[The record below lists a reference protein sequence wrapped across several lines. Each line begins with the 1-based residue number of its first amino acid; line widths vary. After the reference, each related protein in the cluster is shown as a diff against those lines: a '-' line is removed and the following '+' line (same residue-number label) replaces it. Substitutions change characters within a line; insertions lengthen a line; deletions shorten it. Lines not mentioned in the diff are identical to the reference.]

1 MLVYFALNNV
11 ETRVSFDYMYN
22 TYSNTVYYMIQK
34 SERDKNLCDDV
45 MQEIFIKFY
54 KSMGRVQG
62 EEAARRWL
70 MTIAHNEIINHGKS
84 ENVYR
89 RHILLDFNEEELF
102 EACSILVGD
111 VIFEAALK
119 KELGLNVRKEIRQL
133 KPKLQEVIVL
143 KYYFEYT
150 AKEIAYIL
158 KCPLD
163 TVYSRLNK
171 AEEILHN
178 TLYGVLCQYY
188 KKTSYKKSSPKK

>member
-34 SERDKNLCDDV
+34 SEKDKNLCDDV

-84 ENVYR
+84 ESVYR
-89 RHILLDFNEEELF
+89 KHILLDFNEEELF
-102 EACSILVGD
+102 EACSRLVGD

-119 KELGLNVRKEIRQL
+119 EELGLNVRKEIRQL

-163 TVYSRLNK
+163 TVYSRLSK

-178 TLYGVLCQYY
+178 TLHDVLCQYY
-188 KKTSYKKSSPKK
+188 KKEDNSDEQ

>member
-1 MLVYFALNNV
+1 MLICFALNNI
-11 ETRVSFDYMYN
+11 ETKVSFDYMYN

-34 SERDKNLCDDV
+34 SEKDKNLCDDL

-54 KSMGRVQG
+54 KSMGKVQG

-102 EACSILVGD
+102 GACSVLVGD
-111 VIFEAALK
+111 VIFETALK
-119 KELGLNVRKEIRQL
+119 KELGLNVREEIRRL

-150 AKEIAYIL
+150 AKEIAVIL

-163 TVYSRLNK
+163 TVYSRLRK

-178 TLYGVLCQYY
+178 TLYDVLCKYY
-188 KKTSYKKSSPKK
+188 N